1 MELTHIPL
9 GKLRIA
15 AVNMRDGKKPPDIA
29 DILPSVCARG
39 VLVPLIVRPLAE
51 APDAEAPDLFE
62 IVAGRRRYFAARTLA
77 EETGAACEL
86 PCTVIARGDDAAA
99 LEASLI
105 ENFARENPHE
115 AELWASFTKLVREG
129 RTPDELAA
137 TFGFTERQVAQILA
151 LGNLMPRIRDLYR
164 AEKIDVAS
172 VRFLTMATKAQQREW
187 LAILADPAC
196 HAPSGHQLRQ
206 WLFGGQS
213 ISTEHALFDLAG
225 YRGTIVADLF
235 GGQGYFADSGQ
246 FWEAQR
252 VAVEEKRQAYLADG
266 WGEVVVLEPGQHF
279 NSYEHQRTPK
289 RKGGRVYIAL
299 SPRGEV
305 VFHEGYLTGK
315 EARKRAKGEETG
327 TGERPARPELT
338 IALGNYVDLHRHAA
352 VRAAL
357 IDRPAVALR
366 LLLAHAISGSHLFR
380 VSADPAHAASDAIGA
395 SVAASEAAGVFA
407 LRQQAARVVLGFE
420 DSEGAIAGAGE
431 GGTAAIFV
439 RLLALDDA
447 QILAILGLVMAEG
460 MASGSAVVEAAGHHL
475 GLGSAAHFMPDDCL
489 LDLLKDREVL
499 VEMIGEVAGAEV
511 AKAYAGEK
519 IAVLRGLLRD
529 CLSGAN
535 GRTKAKDWAP
545 RWLAFPPAHYT
556 ARGGANAV
564 RNWERVAASFAPQP
578 VVGGVDGDGG
588 APASEG
594 LAPTGA
600 GGPTETEREPA
611 AQAGEDASERD
622 LDRLVA

>member
-1 MELTHIPL
+1 MKLDHIPL

-29 DILPSVCARG
+29 DILPSVRARG
-39 VLVPLIVRPLAE
+39 VLVPLIVRPASDSSNAD
-51 APDAEAPDLFE
+51 APDAFE
-62 IVAGRRRYFAARTLA
+62 IVAGRRRYFAAKA
-77 EETGAACEL
+77 VADESGVESDL
-86 PCTVIARGDDAAA
+86 PCAIVAAGDDAAA

-115 AELWASFTKLVREG
+115 TELWASFTKLAREG

-137 TFGFTERQVAQILA
+137 IFGFTARQVAQILA

-187 LAILADPAC
+187 LAILADPAR
-196 HAPSGHQLRQ
+196 HAPTGHQLRQ

-213 ISTEHALFDLAG
+213 ISTQHALFDLAG
-225 YRGTIVADLF
+225 YGGAIVTDLF
-235 GGQGYFADSGQ
+235 GSQGYFADSDK

-299 SPRGEV
+299 SARGEV
-305 VFHEGYLTGK
+305 VFHEGYLTDR
-315 EARKRAKGEETG
+315 EARKRAKGEEMG
-327 TGERPARPELT
+327 AGERPARAELT
-338 IALGNYVDLHRHAA
+338 VALGNYVDLHRHAA

-380 VSADPAHAASDAIGA
+380 VSADPVHAANEAIGA
-395 SVAASEAAGVFA
+395 SVAASAAAGVFA

-420 DSEGAIAGAGE
+420 DEGTIAGAGE

-447 QILAILGLVMAEG
+447 QILAILALVMAES

-499 VEMIGEVAGAEV
+499 SGMIGEVAGEEV
-511 AKAYAGEK
+511 AKANAGEK

-535 GRTKAKDWAP
+535 GRTKAKGWAP

-564 RNWERVAASFAPQP
+564 RNWERVAASFAPQQ

-594 LAPTGA
+594 LEPTGTE
-600 GGPTETEREPA
+600 GPTETEREPA